1 MKLVTLTTDWGTS
14 DFFAGMV
21 KGRLYSLIPDVQVV
35 DITHDIESYN
45 LVKAAFILKNSCFN
59 FPEGT
64 IHIIDV
70 DTYEN
75 KDCPYLV
82 VECEKQYYICADNG
96 IPTSLFRNKQV
107 NITQI
112 SMFQDSSFY
121 TFPAYNLFCL
131 VAARLAEGV
140 PMEEIGFAGSKL
152 KTVACMKPLVH
163 NDWIEADVMYVD
175 SYGNAYLNIL
185 YDDFAK
191 ILNGRRM
198 WITIGV
204 LVHKEVTISDSYFDT
219 IDYGEYG
226 FALTVSA
233 TGYLELALLHAS
245 AEELLGATLG
255 QKVII
260 QFS

>member
-82 VECEKQYYICADNG
+82 VECEKQYYIC
-96 IPTSLFRNKQV
+96 
-107 NITQI
+107 
-112 SMFQDSSFY
+112 
-121 TFPAYNLFCL
+121 
-131 VAARLAEGV
+131 
-140 PMEEIGFAGSKL
+140 
-152 KTVACMKPLVH
+152 
-163 NDWIEADVMYVD
+163 
-175 SYGNAYLNIL
+175 
-185 YDDFAK
+185 
-191 ILNGRRM
+191 
-198 WITIGV
+198 
-204 LVHKEVTISDSYFDT
+204 
-219 IDYGEYG
+219 
-226 FALTVSA
+226 
-233 TGYLELALLHAS
+233 
-245 AEELLGATLG
+245 
-255 QKVII
+255 
-260 QFS
+260 